1 MIKASA
7 KLRPT
12 VRTIAA
18 SLDISAITVS
28 RALNGHPLVSAETR
42 KKVLNMV
49 KEVGYDFKEHSATVR
64 NECRQNVA
72 IHCCDD
78 KLYSDNFLNFY
89 MNLHY
94 LCMRRLKAEKFRG
107 QLVDF
112 NRHRDQAFPVLD
124 NCASLIILGPIDADV
139 FTQIRHRYPKLKIVS
154 VFGDV
159 SGVTEIGP
167 DDFAGGATAARVL
180 FDHGHRHTMIFA
192 CLNEA
197 SFRKRCG
204 GFTST
209 MRSLA
214 SDSAVDLVEITEQHE
229 QAVDDQL
236 KEQALDRYFDSTQD
250 RPTACFVPNGYAG
263 IFLANYL
270 AKRQISIPG
279 EMSLITYDNLE
290 IFQYNTPE
298 LARVW
303 FDIKKLAAQAV
314 EMLKFVLEHNKNQC
328 LGITIENEFT
338 PGGSIGRK
346 R

>member
-1 MIKASA
+1 MIKTAA

-72 IHCCDD
+72 IHCGDD

-112 NRHRDQAFPVLD
+112 NQHRDNAFQILD
-124 NCASLIILGPIDADV
+124 NCASLIVLGPIDPAV
-139 FTQIRHRYPKLKIVS
+139 FAQIRHDYPKLKIVS
-154 VFGDV
+154 VFGNV
-159 SGVTEIGP
+159 AGVTEIGP

-180 FDHGHRHTMIFA
+180 FEHGHRRTMIFS

-204 GFTST
+204 GFTSE
-209 MRSLA
+209 MRALA
-214 SDSAVDLVEITEQHE
+214 PASTVDLVEITEQHE

-236 KEQALDRYFDSTQD
+236 KEQALDRYFNTVKE
-250 RPTACFVPNGYAG
+250 RPSACFVPNGYAG

-270 AKRQISIPG
+270 TRHHISVPAD
-279 EMSLITYDNLE
+279 MSLITYDNLE
-290 IFQYNTPE
+290 IFQYNSPE

-314 EMLKFVLEHNKNQC
+314 EILKFALQHNKNQC

-338 PGGSIGRK
+338 PGGSICRV